1 MELGLIIESERGL
14 HRKRERWLGEGHM
27 ETQRT
32 GGFRL
37 LLQFDYTAILFSEQP
52 ARQTSELTLDLFLGN
67 ESGDA
72 FDGCPLRSSRDTRAV
87 AAEVLDQPEPAC
99 VERFGDVRGGEACH
113 AAPDGACFQYRNP
126 LTGPFQQQ
134 CGRQAR
140 DASAYYS
147 HVYFNVRPQGPIT
160 RQRRGRLPKR
170 ECAHQGN
177 LHMHIRSASGRP
189 VDDARNN
196 GDRLNGD
203 EVSGPETA
211 LSSLQVRSC
220 ECFVPIMLGNAR

>member
-1 MELGLIIESERGL
+1 M
-14 HRKRERWLGEGHM
+14 
-27 ETQRT
+27 
-32 GGFRL
+32 
-37 LLQFDYTAILFSEQP
+37 
-52 ARQTSELTLDLFLGN
+52 TLDLFLGN